1 MQGIMPDPNVSGDVG
16 RRMHPGDSAERALK
30 EHMKRAIGTAFL
42 ALIAGAWA
50 PLQQLD
56 VAGADGKTRGELCTS
71 SETDLPAHS
80 TSPKATAGMPAPR
93 VNARESAP
101 QRARRLHDDAL
112 ALYKATSKDAE
123 TFTAALL
130 LPEVRRKVEAAL
142 RQKLTNE
149 QCRKLAQQAQAEA
162 IYWYQYMQDLERA
175 EIGAGVPK

>member
-1 MQGIMPDPNVSGDVG
+1 
-16 RRMHPGDSAERALK
+16 
-30 EHMKRAIGTAFL
+30 MKRAIGTAVL
-42 ALIAGAWA
+42 ALLAGGWA

-56 VAGADGKTRGELCTS
+56 AAGADSKTRGELRAS

-80 TSPKATAGMPAPR
+80 ASPKAAGGAPAPPA
-93 VNARESAP
+93 NGRESAA

-142 RQKLTNE
+142 KQKLSNE

-162 IYWYQYMQDLERA
+162 IYWYRYMQGLERA